1 MKHFLLLTTYCYCLL
16 IAHAQVN
23 VSPIANWNQQ
33 VDNNKYIFIPNNAGA
48 NFTYEVMPLEKSNSN
63 SLEEWLKK
71 TAEQQIKSGG
81 YTLASPKDVASVD
94 VMNYKTCAAL
104 VADPSGKK
112 WMISYM
118 AYKTNSNNIRYVK
131 MTMPAGLQNSYM
143 NIAIKHFINLSK
155 QENNNQAPETNSST
169 SKENQQQLNKKT
181 EPIIT
186 GGKTLKSDEIKGVV
200 LNLEY
205 GYGAGGMVIA
215 EYNPYLL
222 LKDGSIYKA
231 PKISPYE
238 LNVALSR
245 QAEPEKWG
253 TWKLDGKIMEVQ
265 LPEKGLIKTKRWE
278 KNWYWAR
285 PAENNEKIQGAFKTV
300 GGGGNT
306 AFDGTTMIVIGS
318 NIAFNNKGQ
327 FTLEKYSGGSSY
339 DFDWGVSTSSKKN
352 TTGTYSLNGYSIE
365 LKFNNNEVIKKIFYF
380 FPDSKM
386 AFGLGTDTYTDIKK

>member
-1 MKHFLLLTTYCYCLL
+1 MKHFLLLSIYCFCLSAL
-16 IAHAQVN
+16 QAQVN
-23 VSPIANWNQQ
+23 IAPIQNWSLQ
-33 VDNNKYIFIPNNAGA
+33 VENNKHIFIPNNAGA
-48 NFTYEVMPLEKSNSN
+48 NFTYEVMPLEKGSNGT
-63 SLEEWLKK
+63 LDEWLKK

-81 YTLASPKDVASVD
+81 YNLSNAKDFALVD

-131 MTMPAGLQNSYM
+131 MTMPAGSQNTYM
-143 NIAIKHFINLSK
+143 NVAIKHFINLSR
-155 QENNNQAPETNSST
+155 QENNNQPAETNST
-169 SKENQQQLNKKT
+169 AAKEKLQQSNKKA
-181 EPIIT
+181 EPVIT
-186 GGKTLKSDEIKGVV
+186 GGKTLKAEEIKGVV

-205 GYGAGGMVIA
+205 GYGVGGMVIA

-222 LKDGSIYKA
+222 LKDGSLYQNSKV
-231 PKISPYE
+231 SPYD
-238 LNVALSR
+238 LNVTLSK

-253 TWKLDGKIMEVQ
+253 TWKLEGKTMVVQ
-265 LPEKGLIKTKRWE
+265 LQEKGAMKTKRWE

-285 PAENNEKIQGAFKTV
+285 PAENNEKIQGAFKTI

-306 AFDGTTMIVIGS
+306 AFGGTTMIVIGS

-352 TTGTYSLNGYSIE
+352 TTGTYTLNGYSIE
-365 LKFNNNEVIKKIFYF
+365 LRFNNNEVLKKMFYF

>member
-1 MKHFLLLTTYCYCLL
+1 MKHFLLLTIYCFCLSA
-16 IAHAQVN
+16 IQAQVN
-23 VSPIANWNQQ
+23 IAPIQNWNQQ
-33 VDNNKYIFIPNNAGA
+33 VDNERYIFIPNNAGT
-48 NFTYEVMPLEKSNSN
+48 NFTYEVMPLEKGSNGT
-63 SLEEWLKK
+63 LDEWLKK

-81 YTLASPKDVASVD
+81 YSLSSAKDFALVD

-131 MTMPAGLQNSYM
+131 MTMPAGSQNTYM
-143 NIAIKHFINLSK
+143 NVAIKHFINLSR
-155 QENNNQAPETNSST
+155 QENNSQPAEAHSSAA
-169 SKENQQQLNKKT
+169 KEKQQQSNKKDD
-181 EPIIT
+181 PVIT
-186 GGKTLKSDEIKGVV
+186 GGKTLKSEEIKGVV

-205 GYGAGGMVIA
+205 GYGVGGMVIA

-222 LKDGSIYKA
+222 LKDGSIYQNSKV
-231 PKISPYE
+231 SPYD
-238 LNVALSR
+238 LNVALSK

-253 TWKLDGKIMEVQ
+253 TWKLEGKTMVVQ
-265 LPEKGLIKTKRWE
+265 LQEKGVMKTKRWD

-285 PAENNEKIQGAFKTV
+285 PAENNEKIQGAFKTI

-306 AFDGTTMIVIGS
+306 AFGGTTMIITGS

-352 TTGTYSLNGYSIE
+352 TTGTYTLNGYSIE
-365 LKFNNNEVIKKIFYF
+365 LRFNNNEVLKKMFYF

-386 AFGLGTDTYTDIKK
+386 AFGLGTDTYTEIKK

>member
-1 MKHFLLLTTYCYCLL
+1 MKHFLLLTTYTLCLL
-16 IAHAQVN
+16 LVQAQV
-23 VSPIANWNQQ
+23 SIAPIQNWSQQ
-33 VDNNKYIFIPNNAGA
+33 VDNNRYTFIPNNAGA
-48 NFTYEVMPLEKSNSN
+48 NFTYEVMPLEKSSSN
-63 SLEEWLKK
+63 NLDEWLKK

-81 YTLASPKDVASVD
+81 YNFSPAKDFALVD

-104 VADPSGKK
+104 VSDLSGKK

-118 AYKTNSNNIRYVK
+118 AYKTTSNNIRYVK
-131 MTMPAGLQNSYM
+131 MTMPVGLQNSYM
-143 NIAIKHFINLSK
+143 NVAIKHFINLSK
-155 QENNNQAPETNSST
+155 QENSNPSAETNSAAP
-169 SKENQQQLNKKT
+169 KEKLQQTNKKP
-181 EPIIT
+181 EPVIT
-186 GGKTLKSDEIKGVV
+186 GGKTLRAEEIKGVV

-205 GYGAGGMVIA
+205 GFGVGGMVIG

-222 LKDGSIYKA
+222 LKDGSIYQNSKV
-231 PKISPYE
+231 SPYE
-238 LNVALSR
+238 LNVVLSK

-253 TWKLDGKIMEVQ
+253 TWKLDGKTMVVQ
-265 LPEKGLIKTKRWE
+265 LPEKGVLKTKHWE
-278 KNWYWAR
+278 KNWHWAR
-285 PAENNEKIQGAFKTV
+285 PAANNEKIQGAFKTI

-306 AFDGTTMIVIGS
+306 AYGGTTMIVIGS

-352 TTGTYSLNGYSIE
+352 TTGTYTLNGYSIE
-365 LKFNNNEVIKKIFYF
+365 LRFNNNEVLKKMFYF